1 MTPVIGDIIE
11 SSIGKVVDRLV
22 GRFLP
27 ETMSE
32 AEREAAVLEAR
43 RIGMEEYR
51 TAVADVDSARKL
63 AAEES
68 EGAPGWTKVLT
79 VTHRPLWSFIM
90 LGIFAWTVLAPYV
103 GFAVIPLTEIHK
115 DIMQT
120 VIVFYFGG
128 RSIEKA
134 VGVVK
139 GKTG

>member
-27 ETMSE
+27 EAMSE
-32 AEREAAVLEAR
+32 AEREKAILEAR
-43 RIGMEEYR
+43 KIGMEEAKLV
-51 TAVADVDSARKL
+51 TADVDSARKL
-63 AAEES
+63 AAKES
-68 EGAPGWTKVLT
+68 EGAPAWTKVLT

-90 LGIFAWTVLAPYV
+90 LGIFAWTVLAPYL
-103 GFAVIPLTEIHK
+103 GFAVIPLTEIHR
-115 DIMQT
+115 DVMQT

-134 VGVVK
+134 VSVVK
-139 GKTG
+139 GRIV